1 VARERDVNVQRS
13 FRRLATTSAL
23 TLALAASSLAPVGAD
38 PTLEPVAGDFGG
50 ILGFSVSQ
58 NGTFYIADV
67 FAEVDWD
74 TFETEGALV
83 GLEPNGTRTTLATGQ
98 LGGGVVAQGN
108 DVTFTEALAPELGEQ
123 PEQTTLRRWR
133 PSGALT
139 TVASLS
145 DVEATNP
152 DQVNTYGWAE
162 GTPATCVEIS
172 EDLYVSAEPYPG
184 EEFSNPYAVAVDG
197 SDRIVADAGAN
208 TLVRV
213 RPDGATSVI
222 AVFPPVAQT
231 FTEGVVEALLEEYEI
246 DASACLGATYRGEFV
261 PTDVEVGPDGHYYVT
276 SLPGSPELPGEGSV
290 WRVHRRTGAL
300 TPIVDGLVGPT
311 DLAIARDG
319 TIYVA
324 ELFGFSVAVV
334 RDGSIVDRIEVE
346 GPTAVEIHRRGN
358 RETLYVAH
366 GLPWFGTPSG
376 ISRLHP

>member
-1 VARERDVNVQRS
+1 VQRS

-23 TLALAASSLAPVGAD
+23 TLALAASSLAPVGAG

-58 NGTFYIADV
+58 NGTFYVADV
-67 FAEVDWD
+67 FAEVNWE

-83 GLEPNGTRTTLATGQ
+83 RLDPDGTRTTLATGQ

-123 PEQTTLRRWR
+123 PERTTLRRWR
-133 PSGALT
+133 PSGAVT
-139 TVASLS
+139 TVAALS

-152 DQVNTYGWAE
+152 DQVNSYGWAE
-162 GTPATCVEIS
+162 GTPDECVDIGAE
-172 EDLYVSAEPYPG
+172 LYLAPQRYQG

-197 SDRIVADAGAN
+197 GDRIVADAGAN

-213 RPDGATSVI
+213 RSNGAMSVI

-231 FTEGVVEALLEEYEI
+231 ITQADVDAVLDEFDV
-246 DASACLGATYRGEFV
+246 DASACLGETYDGEFV

-276 SLPGSPELPGEGSV
+276 SLPGSPELPGAGSV
-290 WRVHRRTGAL
+290 WRVDRQTGAL
-300 TPIVDGLVGPT
+300 TKIVDGLVGST
-311 DLAIARDG
+311 DLAVARDG

-324 ELFGFSVAVV
+324 ELFGFTVAVV
-334 RDGSIVDRIEVE
+334 RDGTIVDRIEVA
-346 GPTAVEIHRRGN
+346 GPTAVEIHRQGN
-358 RETLYVAH
+358 RETVYVAH
-366 GLPWFGTPSG
+366 GLPWFGMPSG